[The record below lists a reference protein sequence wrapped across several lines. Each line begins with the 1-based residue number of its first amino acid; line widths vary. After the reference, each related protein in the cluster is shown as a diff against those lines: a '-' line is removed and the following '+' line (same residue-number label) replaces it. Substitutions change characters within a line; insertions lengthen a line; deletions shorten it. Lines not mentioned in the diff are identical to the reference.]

1 MQMKRLSAAV
11 FLVALA
17 AQATPSTTFWA
28 PSNTAIQS
36 FLVPH
41 LTYDTYFWNKPA
53 SGFNGSPIYPVT
65 TGLTMGILPWDDL
78 QLEVGFDLLLPGT
91 DPLLLN
97 AKLGVPEDR
106 LFAFQPSLAVGI
118 FGAGTKRS
126 TITTPGTDYNILYG
140 QMQHTIPTVGGYV
153 SVGGYYALQDRLF
166 QASDGSGT
174 QRAGFMGGIVSPDI
188 NVNLP
193 WLTKIN
199 FAADVQTGKNAFGA
213 AGGGITFYFTDK
225 IDVLTGP
232 VFFFDSDSQP
242 GGRKF
247 FWTVQLD
254 VDLPLRSSPAPAT
267 PPVPVAAAPA
277 PAPGP
282 AAASAPAAVPASA
295 SGDAK
300 SLAGPTVERKPDPE
314 AKKQ

>member
-1 MQMKRLSAAV
+1 MKRLSAAV

-28 PSNTAIQS
+28 PSYTAIQP

-41 LTYDTYFWNKPA
+41 ITYDTYFWNKPA

-78 QLEVGFDLLLPGT
+78 QMEVGFDLLLPGG

-118 FGAGTKRS
+118 FGVGTK
-126 TITTPGTDYNILYG
+126 TTTATTVGTDYNMLYA
-140 QMQHTIPTVGGYV
+140 QMQHTIPAVGGYL

-174 QRAGFMGGIVSPDI
+174 QRAGFMGGVVSPDI

-193 WLTKIN
+193 WLSKIN

-213 AGGGITFYFTDK
+213 AGGGITLFFTDK
-225 IDVLTGP
+225 IDLLTGP
-232 VFFFDSDSQP
+232 VYFFDRGSQP
-242 GGRKF
+242 GGRQW

-254 VDLPLRSSPAPAT
+254 VDLPLRSSPSPAT
-267 PPVPVAAAPA
+267 PPAPVAAVVAPA
-277 PAPGP
+277 T
-282 AAASAPAAVPASA
+282 ASAPAEVPASA

-300 SLAGPTVERKPDPE
+300 SIAVPAVDKKVPEAE
-314 AKKQ
+314 AKK

>member
-28 PSNTAIQS
+28 PSNTAIQP

-41 LTYDTYFWNKPA
+41 ITYDTYFWNRPA

-65 TGLTMGILPWDDL
+65 TGLTMGILPWEDL
-78 QLEVGFDLLLPGT
+78 QLEVGFDLLLPGG

-97 AKLGVPEDR
+97 AKLGVPEDK
-106 LFAFQPSLAVGI
+106 LFAFQPSLA
-118 FGAGTKRS
+118 FGVFGVGTK
-126 TITTPGTDYNILYG
+126 TTTATAVGTDYNMLYA
-140 QMQHTIPTVGGYV
+140 QMQHTIPAVGGYL

-174 QRAGFMGGIVSPDI
+174 QRAGFMGGVVSPDI
-188 NVNLP
+188 NLNLP
-193 WLTKIN
+193 WLSKIN

-225 IDVLTGP
+225 IDLLTGP
-232 VFFFDSDSQP
+232 VFFFDAGSQP

-254 VDLPLRSSPAPAT
+254 IDLPLRSSPAAAT
-267 PPVPVAAAPA
+267 APVPVAAASGPA
-277 PAPGP
+277 PAP
-282 AAASAPAAVPASA
+282 AAIPASA
-295 SGDAK
+295 SGDVAPV
-300 SLAGPTVERKPDPE
+300 AVPAVD
-314 AKKQ
+314 KKQ